1 MSVPLGEILPLLAE
15 AVRSERTWLR
25 DLGVGSLGSGNG
37 IPLRSASLG
46 RGGMDY
52 DAHPA
57 AGARDSIAK
66 QRGQRNRL
74 RGTPRADRLAA
85 LAHSTSA
92 RATVG
97 AAIELVY
104 SAADKRDA
112 AQNTIAR
119 SWHRQLPPKYKLREP

>member
-1 MSVPLGEILPLLAE
+1 
-15 AVRSERTWLR
+15 
-25 DLGVGSLGSGNG
+25 
-37 IPLRSASLG
+37 
-46 RGGMDY
+46 MDY

-57 AGARDSIAK
+57 AGARDAIAE

-85 LAHSTSA
+85 LAHSTRA

-97 AAIELVY
+97 TAIELVY

-112 AQNTIAR
+112 AQNAIAR
-119 SWHRQLPPKYKLREP
+119 SWHRQLPPKIQVA